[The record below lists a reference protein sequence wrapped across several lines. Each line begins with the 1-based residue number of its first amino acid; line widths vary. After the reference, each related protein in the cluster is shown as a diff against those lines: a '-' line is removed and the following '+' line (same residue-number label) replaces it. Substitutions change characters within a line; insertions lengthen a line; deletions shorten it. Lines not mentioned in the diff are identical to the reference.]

1 MKCDLCG
8 KGDKAKNLRCCTK
21 CYNERHN
28 DIIEIIYRREDE
40 KIVTHIFSIDDVKY
54 AQMLLNEL
62 EGANIVLDLH
72 GVLDTIDPS
81 IKLPFDKKY
90 SVVVCS
96 FVGKFSNLRMVAR
109 KEISS
114 RIKSDQISWGVLIF
128 KRGNRKIP
136 EESNNFKEVGS
147 KAWFVNLVGP
157 ALFFDDS
164 EDHVN
169 SALSLGKKLKV
180 IKINKCDNVISLFTK
195 HNIVEN

>member
-1 MKCDLCG
+1 MECELCG
-8 KGDKAKNLRCCTK
+8 KNDKFKNLKCCK
-21 CYNERHN
+21 NCYDKRHN

-40 KIVTHIFSIDDVKY
+40 KIVSHIFSNDDVKY
-54 AQMLLNEL
+54 GSMLLNEL

-81 IKLPFDKKY
+81 VKLPFDKKY

-96 FVGKFSNLRMVAR
+96 FVGKFTKIRMNAR

-114 RIKSDQISWGVLIF
+114 RIKSNQVSWGVLIF
-128 KRGNRKIP
+128 KHGNQNNR
-136 EESNNFKEVGS
+136 EQSNNFQEIGS

-164 EDHVN
+164 HDHVN
-169 SALSLGKKLKV
+169 SVSSLGKRLKS
-180 IKINKCDNVISLFTK
+180 IKINKNDDVISIFAK
-195 HNIVEN
+195 HNIV